1 MSIFD
6 IVDYLKL
13 KEKQECPHKIL
24 QVSSSVFNKAQENIL
39 IKTCF
44 SIFQNLLQNTLFT
57 LELSTAYFCTQNNS
71 LFDSSVY
78 CKIQSPKEIYK
89 VYSKCFLS
97 VIFSF
102 LLSHYLKSV
111 LPV

>member
-1 MSIFD
+1 MSVFD
-6 IVDYLKL
+6 SIDYLKL
-13 KEKQECPHKIL
+13 KEKQNAHIKYF
-24 QVSSSVFNKAQENIL
+24 QVSSSVFNKVQENIL

-57 LELSTAYFCTQNNS
+57 LELSTAYFCTKNNS
-71 LFDSSVY
+71 CLTPVY
-78 CKIQSPKEIYK
+78 TAKFRALAIYK

-102 LLSHYLKSV
+102 LLSRYLKSV
-111 LPV
+111 LPI